1 MNKKVFYY
9 LIIKTPLEDMWIY
22 KSQIL
27 RVRNLEL
34 VEAGNDGTK
43 KNLRW
48 FCICGLEHY
57 TENKFENRLDG

>member
-1 MNKKVFYY
+1 
-9 LIIKTPLEDMWIY
+9 MWIY

-34 VEAGNDGTK
+34 VEAGNDRTK
-43 KNLRW
+43 KNLRQ

-57 TENKFENRLDG
+57 TENKFENRLDGQL

>member
-9 LIIKTPLEDMWIY
+9 LIIKTALKDMWIY

-43 KNLRW
+43 KNLR
-48 FCICGLEHY
+48 
-57 TENKFENRLDG
+57 